1 MSRKIWMIKYEEML
15 LYMSYYYSMFN
26 KYLNCDSSQ
35 YKISVLFIKVR

>member
-15 LYMSYYYSMFN
+15 LSSYYYSMFN